1 MQKNCGNF
9 RHNLYMNWL
18 VIMALLTILEFPDP
32 KLRTIASD
40 VLKFDDAI
48 GNIIDDMFE
57 TMYQA
62 PGIGLAATQVD
73 IHQRI
78 ITIDIS
84 EEKNQPLVLINPNF
98 SIIDSDT
105 DKMQEGCL
113 SIPGFYEEIE
123 RARHIQVQALDKTGK
138 AINFE
143 ATELLAVC
151 IQHEIDHLDGKLF
164 VDYLS
169 KLKRGRIKSKLE
181 KLHRQQ
187 H

>member
-1 MQKNCGNF
+1 MT
-9 RHNLYMNWL
+9 
-18 VIMALLTILEFPDP
+18 LLTILEFPDP
-32 KLRTIASD
+32 RLRTVASD
-40 VLKFDDAI
+40 VQNFDQSLA
-48 GNIIDDMFE
+48 NIIDDMFS

-84 EEKNQPLVLINPNF
+84 EDRNQPLVLINPSF
-98 SIIDSDT
+98 SIIDADT

-113 SIPGFYEEIE
+113 SVPGFYEEVE
-123 RARHIQVQALDKTGK
+123 RPKHILVEALDKTGK

-143 ATELLAVC
+143 ATDLLAVC

-169 KLKRGRIKSKLE
+169 KLKRSRIKSKLE
-181 KLHRQQ
+181 KIHRQQ
-187 H
+187 Q